1 MSKNCAKLIRIAQ
14 CCYNLV
20 KNLKHGTTM
29 ATTINVSVDD
39 ALKKETTEFYSDLG
53 LTLQEAIRIF
63 LRRSVKMKGL
73 PFPMQQLSDME
84 IADAEIQQY
93 KQTGKGLVSFD
104 SPKETFN
111 ALNNT

>member
-1 MSKNCAKLIRIAQ
+1 
-14 CCYNLV
+14 
-20 KNLKHGTTM
+20 M